1 MSQPNVQAMNR
12 KELLAYF
19 FDHRDAQAAF
29 YALMDK
35 LATPVSATM
44 PPSNGR
50 DETEELRKILDDIR
64 KKRQQEEQT

>member
-1 MSQPNVQAMNR
+1 MSQPDFQAMNR
-12 KELLAYF
+12 KELLSYF
-19 FDHRDAQAAF
+19 FEHRDDQDAF

-35 LATPVSATM
+35 LATEPALATM

-64 KKRQQEEQT
+64 KKRQQEE